1 MLGINPSRWISFLIG
16 FLGGVIM
23 SMFGNNKSGSSRDT
37 GSSSLPPAPSQP
49 TGKRGMFSVLGA
61 DVIVTGNVTATAD
74 LHIDGRIDGDVNCGS
89 LVQGTESR
97 IAGNVRA
104 ESARLAGAV
113 EGTVSV
119 RQLTVE
125 RAARITGDVEYEN
138 IAIENGASIDG
149 RLKHISPESGKNF
162 TAPAST
168 LSPVRV
174 ADSVFY
180 TGQDEAA
187 A

>member
-1 MLGINPSRWISFLIG
+1 
-16 FLGGVIM
+16 
-23 SMFGNNKSGSSRDT
+23 MFNNSKSGSSRET
-37 GSSSLPPAPSQP
+37 GTTSLPPAPSQAP
-49 TGKRGMFSVLGA
+49 GKRGMFSVFGP

-74 LHIDGRIDGDVNCGS
+74 LHIDGRVDGDVNCGS
-89 LVQGTESR
+89 LVQGSESR

-104 ESARLAGAV
+104 ESARLAGAI

-149 RLKHISPESGKNF
+149 RLKHISPDSGKKF
-162 TAPAST
+162 TGSTPAPAT
-168 LSPVRV
+168 PAASPTVRA
-174 ADSVFY
+174 ADPVFY
-180 TGQDEAA
+180 TAPNEAA

>member
-1 MLGINPSRWISFLIG
+1 
-16 FLGGVIM
+16 M
-23 SMFGNNKSGSSRDT
+23 SMFNNNNNNRSTRDQAST
-37 GSSSLPPAPSQP
+37 PLPPVP
-49 TGKRGMFSVLGA
+49 TQAAGKRGMFSVLGA
-61 DVIVTGNVTATAD
+61 DVIVTGNISATAD
-74 LHIDGRIDGDVNCGS
+74 LHIDGRVDGDVNCGS

-104 ESARLAGAV
+104 ESARLAGAI

-149 RLKHISPESGKNF
+149 RLKHVSPDSGKKF
-162 TAPAST
+162 AGSATPTAAPA
-168 LSPVRV
+168 R
-174 ADSVFY
+174 ADAVQMIAPS
-180 TGQDEAA
+180 EAA